1 MGGHEKTDD
10 LRNGSFSLSGS
21 EHADGFWKHSSGG
34 AVPQGGALQGE
45 RMLELGPDWKT
56 AEGIAKQIAQKNTE
70 NGGDT
75 ETVRMLLRDDEKIKM
90 KISRKPYL
98 DAPVEKGS
106 EAGNVQFFLDGEEIG
121 SCVLVTKAGARSRD
135 FKWCAEEVAKR
146 LFL

>member
-1 MGGHEKTDD
+1 
-10 LRNGSFSLSGS
+10 
-21 EHADGFWKHSSGG
+21 
-34 AVPQGGALQGE
+34 
-45 RMLELGPDWKT
+45 MLELGPDWKT
-56 AEGIAKQIAQKNTE
+56 ADGIAKQIAQKNTE

-121 SCVLVTKAGARSRD
+121 S
-135 FKWCAEEVAKR
+135 
-146 LFL
+146 

>member
-1 MGGHEKTDD
+1 
-10 LRNGSFSLSGS
+10 
-21 EHADGFWKHSSGG
+21 
-34 AVPQGGALQGE
+34 
-45 RMLELGPDWKT
+45 
-56 AEGIAKQIAQKNTE
+56 
-70 NGGDT
+70 
-75 ETVRMLLRDDEKIKM
+75 MLLRDDEKIKM

-146 LFL
+146 LFLQC